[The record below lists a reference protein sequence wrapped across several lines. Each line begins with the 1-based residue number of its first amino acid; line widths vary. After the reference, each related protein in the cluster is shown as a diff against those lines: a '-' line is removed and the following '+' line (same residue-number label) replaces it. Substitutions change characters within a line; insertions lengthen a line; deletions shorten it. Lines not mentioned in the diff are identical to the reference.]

1 MDDRTGIRKCR
12 RIPRRIRP
20 SKKRR

>member
-1 MDDRTGIRKCR
+1 MDDRTGIRAR
-12 RIPRRIRP
+12 NRIPRRICP

>member
-12 RIPRRIRP
+12 RISRRIRP